1 MRILLIPVGSA
12 GDVHPYVAVGLA
24 LQQRG
29 HDVRVITSPYFSSLL
44 DRVGLPLIPLGTV
57 DDFRALFNNPSL
69 WSVTRGIK
77 VIGQGLARSTTEL
90 YQLIKNETQQ
100 EQTVLVAPGMA
111 FAARIA
117 HETLGV
123 PLVTMH
129 LQPTCFLSQY
139 ETSVLHPWLTT
150 INEWPAVLKRQTLR
164 SAGWVSD
171 RALAPGINNFRQ
183 TLGLAPVRD
192 VVRDWWHSP
201 TQVIGLFPDWYAAP
215 QPDWPQ
221 NTTLTGFP
229 LYDEHGINT
238 IEPSLSKFLSDSTEH
253 PIIFTPGS
261 ANTQATEFFE
271 AAVDACRRIKHRGL
285 LLPRFPE
292 QIPNVLPLGIHHA
305 TYAPLS
311 DILPHA
317 AALVHHGGIGT
328 AAQAMRAACPQL
340 IMPMAFDQPD
350 NADRLYRLEIG
361 RSLWPP
367 FSFTGRRVA
376 NKIDALLG
384 SSAVSQACNT
394 VAQRFV
400 GNDPI
405 SSTCALIESVS

>member
-1 MRILLIPVGSA
+1 M
-12 GDVHPYVAVGLA
+12 
-24 LQQRG
+24 
-29 HDVRVITSPYFSSLL
+29 
-44 DRVGLPLIPLGTV
+44 
-57 DDFRALFNNPSL
+57 
-69 WSVTRGIK
+69 
-77 VIGQGLARSTTEL
+77 
-90 YQLIKNETQQ
+90 
-100 EQTVLVAPGMA
+100 
-111 FAARIA
+111 
-117 HETLGV
+117 
-123 PLVTMH
+123 
-129 LQPTCFLSQY
+129 
-139 ETSVLHPWLTT
+139 LHPWLTT

-238 IEPSLSKFLSDSTEH
+238 IEPSLSKFLSDSTER

-285 LLPRFPE
+285 LLTRFPE
-292 QIPNVLPLGIHHA
+292 QIPNVLPPGIHHS

-328 AAQAMRAACPQL
+328 AAQAMRAACP
-340 IMPMAFDQPD
+340 
-350 NADRLYRLEIG
+350 
-361 RSLWPP
+361 
-367 FSFTGRRVA
+367 
-376 NKIDALLG
+376 
-384 SSAVSQACNT
+384 VSYT
-394 VAQRFV
+394 HLTL
-400 GNDPI
+400 PTI
-405 SSTCALIESVS
+405 YSV

>member
-1 MRILLIPVGSA
+1 M
-12 GDVHPYVAVGLA
+12 
-24 LQQRG
+24 
-29 HDVRVITSPYFSSLL
+29 
-44 DRVGLPLIPLGTV
+44 
-57 DDFRALFNNPSL
+57 
-69 WSVTRGIK
+69 
-77 VIGQGLARSTTEL
+77 
-90 YQLIKNETQQ
+90 
-100 EQTVLVAPGMA
+100 
-111 FAARIA
+111 
-117 HETLGV
+117 
-123 PLVTMH
+123 
-129 LQPTCFLSQY
+129 
-139 ETSVLHPWLTT
+139 
-150 INEWPAVLKRQTLR
+150 
-164 SAGWVSD
+164 
-171 RALAPGINNFRQ
+171 
-183 TLGLAPVRD
+183 
-192 VVRDWWHSP
+192 
-201 TQVIGLFPDWYAAP
+201 
-215 QPDWPQ
+215 
-221 NTTLTGFP
+221 
-229 LYDEHGINT
+229 
-238 IEPSLSKFLSDSTEH
+238 SDSTER

-285 LLPRFPE
+285 LLTRFPE

-350 NADRLYRLEIG
+350 NADRLYRLKIG

-376 NKIDALLG
+376 NKLDALLG
-384 SSAVSQACNT
+384 SSAVSEACNT